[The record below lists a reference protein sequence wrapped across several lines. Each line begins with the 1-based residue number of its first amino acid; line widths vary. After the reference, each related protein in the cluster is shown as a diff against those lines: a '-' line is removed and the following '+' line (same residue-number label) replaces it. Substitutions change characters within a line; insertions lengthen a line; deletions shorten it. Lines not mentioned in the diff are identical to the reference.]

1 MAEIAGVMNMKLGK
15 FYFHAKLTIALV
27 ILIVIVM
34 LGSGCTMSSTVKEPT
49 ETQNSGLVIRYLTA
63 PKQLEPSRGAEIL
76 CIATDEVDDILNYEW
91 SATGGQIQTRQ
102 EPDSIIWI
110 APDKTDNYTIT
121 VVVTNAKGIKATK
134 SVNILVTNEPPR
146 YPVITSV
153 TCQDCKNGI
162 EASRS
167 KEYIIKCDASDPTG
181 DKLHY
186 TWFATI
192 GKIKGEG
199 PNATWFTGS
208 LYGNALITVIV
219 ADDKGNKTEGYLAIN
234 VSCCH

>member
-1 MAEIAGVMNMKLGK
+1 MNMKLGN
-15 FYFHAKLTIALV
+15 FYFHAKLGIVPV
-27 ILIVIVM
+27 ILIAIVI
-34 LGSGCTMSSTVKEPT
+34 LGSGCTTSSVEPS
-49 ETQNSGLVIRYLTA
+49 EPQNSGLVIRYLTA

-91 SATGGQIQTRQ
+91 SATGEQIQSRK

-110 APDKTDNYTIT
+110 APDKTDIYTIT
-121 VVVTNAKGIKATK
+121 VVVTNTKGVKATK
-134 SVNILVTNEPPR
+134 SVNILVTNEPPQ

-153 TCQDCKNGI
+153 TCQDCNNGI
-162 EASRS
+162 EASRN

-199 PNATWFTGS
+199 ANATWFTGS

-219 ADDKGNKTEGYLAIN
+219 ADDKGNKTEGYLAVN

>member
-1 MAEIAGVMNMKLGK
+1 MKPGQ
-15 FYFHAKLTIALV
+15 FYPQAKLVIALIILTITV
-27 ILIVIVM
+27 IL
-34 LGSGCTMSSTVKEPT
+34 GSACSTSSAVKDPPEP
-49 ETQNSGLVIRYLTA
+49 QNGELIIRYLTA

-91 SATGGQIQTRQ
+91 SATGGQIQSRQ

-110 APDKTDNYTIT
+110 APDKTDSYTIT

-192 GKIKGEG
+192 GKIKGEEG

-219 ADDKGNKTEGYLAIN
+219 ADDKGNKTEGYLAVN